1 MDNTELEFASF
12 YSEPNFPVNTTLTYV
27 CIDGYR
33 FIDGSTRDSLVCD
46 VTGQWAG
53 IDSHGDGKI

>member
-1 MDNTELEFASF
+1 MQNTVLLNTTIYGASDFAL
-12 YSEPNFPVNTTLTYV
+12 NTTLVYR
-27 CIDGYR
+27 CDDGYR

-53 IDSHGDGKI
+53 IDSYGDGKL